1 MKDRRV
7 CFFEACQPWSSER
20 FPCLFGEENHMASDS
35 KPTVDQVFAMMR
47 KTMGS
52 IPSAIEKATSVD
64 EGLLYEHL
72 RSRAYAMPAEGA
84 LDDEARTLI
93 YLAAALAASSKAC
106 IQAMANK
113 AKMQRIAP
121 EKVLETVRIVRF
133 ALATKAIGDGEPI
146 FEALKGAK

>member
-1 MKDRRV
+1 
-7 CFFEACQPWSSER
+7 
-20 FPCLFGEENHMASDS
+20 MASDS
-35 KPTVDQVFAMMR
+35 QPTVDQVFAMMR

-84 LDDEARTLI
+84 LDDETRTLI

-106 IQAMANK
+106 IQAMVNK
-113 AKMQRIAP
+113 AKMQGIAP
-121 EKVLETVRIVRF
+121 EKVLETVRIVRL
-133 ALATKAIGDGEPI
+133 ALATKVIGDGEPI
-146 FEALKGAK
+146 FEALENAK

>member
-1 MKDRRV
+1 
-7 CFFEACQPWSSER
+7 
-20 FPCLFGEENHMASDS
+20 MASDS

-47 KTMGS
+47 KTMGA

-84 LDDEARTLI
+84 LNDETRTLI
-93 YLAAALAASSKAC
+93 YLAAALAASSKAW

-113 AKMQRIAP
+113 AKMQGIVP
-121 EKVLETVRIVRF
+121 EKVLETVKIVRL
-133 ALATKAIGDGEPI
+133 ALATKVIGDGEPI
-146 FEALKGAK
+146 LEALENAK

>member
-1 MKDRRV
+1 
-7 CFFEACQPWSSER
+7 
-20 FPCLFGEENHMASDS
+20 MASDS

-84 LDDEARTLI
+84 LDDETRTLI

-113 AKMQRIAP
+113 AKMQGIAP
-121 EKVLETVRIVRF
+121 EKVLETVRIVRL
-133 ALATKAIGDGEPI
+133 ALATKVIGDGEPI
-146 FEALKGAK
+146 FEALESAK